1 MAYISTQQI
10 QHLQHIYNLL
20 IYRYL
25 YIILFVEYIIKLLFT
40 VESNPYRRLN
50 GVEKC

>member
-1 MAYISTQQI
+1 MAYFPVQQI
-10 QHLQHIYNLL
+10 QHLQHMYNLL

-25 YIILFVEYIIKLLFT
+25 YIILFVEYIIKLLLS